1 MEKKNKPKIII
12 ILSIIVT
19 FAFLIFIV
27 INMQKDSINLLITS
41 LFVGIM
47 SILLIFPFK
56 KSGVSNL
63 IAFLLFVIASYK

>member
-47 SILLIFPFK
+47 SI
-56 KSGVSNL
+56 
-63 IAFLLFVIASYK
+63 